1 MISKKKVGCNVSKL
15 PPVERVTCQVLEN
28 ARRPLTTHEVSK
40 YGNMSWSTAKRRLE
54 SLKKRNIGIQSKNK
68 GRAKMWFIE

>member
-1 MISKKKVGCNVSKL
+1 MISKKRVGCNVSKL
-15 PPVERVTCQVLEN
+15 PPHERVACQILEN

-54 SLKKRNIGIQSKNK
+54 ALKKRNIGIQSKIK
-68 GRAKMWFIE
+68 GRSKLWFIG